1 MTSLGPTGARGHL
14 PNADVKLPGI
24 DPRDKL
30 GETSP
35 TQQPHGLSV
44 KNGDRASDGD
54 EKHAD
59 REMHSGGNTTRDS
72 YINNG
77 GRWQGTLKLTVFQ
90 TRHNFL
96 RIF

>member
-35 TQQPHGLSV
+35 TQKP
-44 KNGDRASDGD
+44 
-54 EKHAD
+54 
-59 REMHSGGNTTRDS
+59 
-72 YINNG
+72 
-77 GRWQGTLKLTVFQ
+77 QGWGPG
-90 TRHNFL
+90 
-96 RIF
+96 